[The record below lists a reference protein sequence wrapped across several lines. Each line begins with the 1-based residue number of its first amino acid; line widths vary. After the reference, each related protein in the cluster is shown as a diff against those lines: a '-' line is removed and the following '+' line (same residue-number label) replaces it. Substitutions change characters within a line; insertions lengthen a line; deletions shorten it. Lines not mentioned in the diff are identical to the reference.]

1 MNLKTTYLGLELKS
15 PLVASSS
22 PYMQDLD
29 KIKEMEDA
37 GAAAVVLHS
46 LYEEE
51 IQQERHALM
60 HHMEYGTDSYAE
72 SLSYFPE
79 PEVFYAKTDTYLEH
93 IRKAHESVDIPVI
106 ASLNGASLGGW
117 IMFAKKME
125 ESGASAIE
133 LNSYNVPTDPDRS
146 GTQVEHLLLEIV
158 KSVKDIVSI
167 L

>member
-22 PYMQDLD
+22 PFMQDLD

-72 SLSYFPE
+72 SLPYFPE
-79 PEVFYAKTDTYLEH
+79 PEVFYAKTDTYLNH
-93 IRKAHESVDIPVI
+93 IRKVREAVDIPVI
-106 ASLNGASLGGW
+106 ASLNETVGASSQRKW
-117 IMFAKKME
+117 KKQ
-125 ESGASAIE
+125 AR
-133 LNSYNVPTDPDRS
+133 VPS
-146 GTQVEHLLLEIV
+146 N
-158 KSVKDIVSI
+158 
-167 L
+167 